1 MSFFILF
8 FCTMLAV
15 NAVFGLLIYIMFDA
29 SWVHCV
35 LVSFMSTAANF
46 LVTYGFYRRF
56 ITVRK
61 DNAHLNQMVRTD
73 KLTGSF
79 NRAAFEQDINQIDQ
93 EGVSSV
99 LFIDID
105 NFRNFNNQ
113 FGHMAGDT
121 VLRKVCETIG
131 QSVRTGDRAYRYGG
145 EEIVVLLVDCG
156 KENAYQLAEIIRTN
170 ISGLNNSPYPKI
182 SVSIGISTYPEDSDS
197 IQTVVEMSDRALLNA
212 KSKGKNRT
220 EESDKEDPADRTAS
234 AE

>member
-99 LFIDID
+99 LFILGS
-105 NFRNFNNQ
+105 RR
-113 FGHMAGDT
+113 HLT
-121 VLRKVCETIG
+121 
-131 QSVRTGDRAYRYGG
+131 
-145 EEIVVLLVDCG
+145 
-156 KENAYQLAEIIRTN
+156 
-170 ISGLNNSPYPKI
+170 
-182 SVSIGISTYPEDSDS
+182 
-197 IQTVVEMSDRALLNA
+197 MS
-212 KSKGKNRT
+212 
-220 EESDKEDPADRTAS
+220 
-234 AE
+234 